1 MTWDIICCPP
11 LFIIVGIIGSW
22 IWDSNYQDSII
33 FQESAQRLPCHIKVL
48 QVFHDM
54 PKRDSIKG
62 PTFIIA
68 QRVLIINI
76 QIEMLFGKVSG
87 LRILLYCF
95 DIPSNTLHLV
105 TEITCS
111 GTNIQNQAIGFLRFI
126 YNKRGFA
133 TQHIFS
139 YPMIYT
145 VHQSFSSVT
154 MRYVIRSFII
164 PTYLTLIRSILG
176 KDKSTF

>member
-87 LRILLYCF
+87 LRILLYRSEEHTSELQSP
-95 DIPSNTLHLV
+95 DHLV
-105 TEITCS
+105 CR
-111 GTNIQNQAIGFLRFI
+111 L
-126 YNKRGFA
+126 
-133 TQHIFS
+133 
-139 YPMIYT
+139 
-145 VHQSFSSVT
+145 
-154 MRYVIRSFII
+154 
-164 PTYLTLIRSILG
+164 
-176 KDKSTF
+176 